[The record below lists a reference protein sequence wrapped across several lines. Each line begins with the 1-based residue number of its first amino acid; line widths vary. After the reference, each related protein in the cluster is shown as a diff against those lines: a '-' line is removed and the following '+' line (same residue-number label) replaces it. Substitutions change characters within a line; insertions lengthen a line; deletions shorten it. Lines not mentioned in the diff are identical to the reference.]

1 MQMSKEHESTEGTQ
15 SEDGEM
21 TKSKYTIRHG
31 SHLTK
36 LTEGVSSEEN
46 EEKEQGQRYYLL
58 CK

>member
-1 MQMSKEHESTEGTQ
+1 
-15 SEDGEM
+15 M

-46 EEKEQGQRYYLL
+46 EEKEQG
-58 CK
+58 